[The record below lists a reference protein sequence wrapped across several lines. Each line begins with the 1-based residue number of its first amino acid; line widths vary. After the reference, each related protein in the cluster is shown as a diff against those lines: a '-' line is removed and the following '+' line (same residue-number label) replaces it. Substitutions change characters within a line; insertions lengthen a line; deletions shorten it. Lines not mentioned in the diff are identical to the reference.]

1 MVIVANSAGEELRH
15 LLYTEY
21 DFDIAEETADFS
33 ISISI
38 PEWVDIPEDA
48 RIYIPNTEYGGI
60 FKRLVSDTRTATISV
75 EGYTWRGMMR
85 NKIIQPESGQNYAS
99 DVGDINT
106 IIKERVEDAFGGLF
120 TGSNPIGVIAS
131 YQYNRYCTLYDGL
144 VSMLASVGY
153 KLSLRYD
160 QVTKRVIADAAP
172 IMDYSNQIEFSSDM
186 SANYHVAQDRCG
198 VNHLI
203 CLGSGELSQR
213 TVIHLYS
220 DGKGNISQ
228 NQTFFGSDEI
238 AQVYDYAGA
247 DATQL
252 LDSGT
257 QQLKS
262 LQSGD
267 DFSLDVEGAEFE
279 IGDIVGG
286 RDYVTG
292 ISMKAKVTGV
302 LRKSVGGNVTTE
314 YTISDVLEG

>member
-1 MVIVANSAGEELRH
+1 MVIVADSTGTELRY

-33 ISISI
+33 ISVSI

-85 NKIIQPESGQNYAS
+85 NKIIQPLAGQDYAT

-106 IIKERVEDAFGGLF
+106 IVKSRVEDAFGGLF
-120 TGSNPIGVIAS
+120 TGSEPIGVIAS
-131 YQYNRYCTLYDGL
+131 YQYKRYCTLYDGL
-144 VSMLASVGY
+144 TELLASVGY
-153 KLSLRYD
+153 KLRLRYD
-160 QVTKRVIADAAP
+160 QVLKRVIADAVP
-172 IMDYSNQIEFSSDM
+172 IIDYSKQIEFSSDM
-186 SANYHVAQDRCG
+186 DANYHVSQDRCG

-203 CLGSGELSQR
+203 CLGSGELAQR

-247 DATQL
+247 DAAQL
-252 LDSGT
+252 LQSGT

-292 ISMKAKVTGV
+292 ITMRAKVIGV
-302 LRKSVGGNVTTE
+302 LRKSVGGDVSTE
-314 YTISDVLEG
+314 YTISDVLED